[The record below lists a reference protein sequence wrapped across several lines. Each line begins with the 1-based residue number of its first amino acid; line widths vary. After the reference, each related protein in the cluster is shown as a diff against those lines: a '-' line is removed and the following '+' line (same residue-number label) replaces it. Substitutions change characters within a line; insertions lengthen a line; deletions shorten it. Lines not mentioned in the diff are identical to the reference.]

1 MKSIV
6 LSLNMAEYVKDFVQI
21 VTKYNYDM
29 DLRCGRYVVDA
40 KSILGIFS
48 LDLNSPVVLEIYN
61 NDCDNLIAELSPYIL
76 KEIGRAHV

>member
-76 KEIGRAHV
+76 KD

>member
-1 MKSIV
+1 M
-6 LSLNMAEYVKDFVQI
+6 
-21 VTKYNYDM
+21 
-29 DLRCGRYVVDA
+29 GRYVVDA

-76 KEIGRAHV
+76 KD

>member
-61 NDCDNLIAELSPYIL
+61 NDCDKLIAELSPYIL
-76 KEIGRAHV
+76 KD

>member
-40 KSILGIFS
+40 KSILGDRKS
-48 LDLNSPVVLEIYN
+48 TRLNS
-61 NDCDNLIAELSPYIL
+61 S
-76 KEIGRAHV
+76 HM